1 MHSLQGLLPLL
12 YKAHDSSC
20 SYQSP
25 KSISSNIMLFHVAHG
40 GLSEMHRYTLPNY
53 VVCIFVFPTCMFQ
66 HITGYL
72 GFESVGTIS
81 VVLEEIKSF
90 I

>member
-1 MHSLQGLLPLL
+1 
-12 YKAHDSSC
+12 
-20 SYQSP
+20 
-25 KSISSNIMLFHVAHG
+25 
-40 GLSEMHRYTLPNY
+40 MHRYTLPHN

-72 GFESVGTIS
+72 EFGSVGTIS